1 MGVFY
6 ECKSMRLLLFLIS
19 YLAVYSNRFFVGV
32 K

>member
-6 ECKSMRLLLFLIS
+6 ECKSMRLLLFLIWQ
-19 YLAVYSNRFFVGV
+19 YTVIGFFVGV